1 MKYINTLILSILF
14 SSAVLAQS
22 TDSLYLNIVIP
33 EQDTVMYS
41 YSRYRVAANTL
52 PQASAFI
59 NGKETKVY
67 ATGAFVD
74 MIYPENDTTHIE
86 FKVVL
91 DGKEITRNMVLIK
104 PEREPV
110 VFNGKEIKDR
120 MVKPGNDVWLNTGE
134 KLVVQ
139 TMATPGEHM
148 VFNIDGFKRNIPMRE
163 LSGEESGGRKGIYQ
177 GSYVV
182 KPGDYVMKQHVTFK
196 MKKGL
201 FGYIKKTSDFEVT
214 LGGGVRVGKVIEDG
228 AYLNSGLGTD
238 RLGGY
243 KYGFIE
249 KDILLNI
256 TGMKNGSYRVK
267 LADGLDAWIPEKFVE
282 LMPAGIEPV
291 ESLTGNI
298 RISGN
303 SSQDI
308 ITLNLSEK
316 LPYTTFQQLDP
327 NKIIV
332 DVYGATSNTNWKTKM
347 LSSEGIK
354 KVEWEQVANGQ
365 FRMIIELDHSQNWG
379 YSVGYG
385 WGSQLAV
392 KINRPPV
399 ITDPVK
405 PLSGRT
411 IAVDAGHGG
420 SSNGALGAS
429 GAKEKEVTLQITQ
442 KLDSLLKLEGVNVI
456 LPRTDDSYVYM
467 SERREAVLS
476 NKADLLVSIHAN
488 SIGYTS
494 DPREVAG
501 TGGFY
506 KHMAYRPLAEILY
519 KNMLDLGLKD
529 YGLTG
534 SFNFSLSGPIEFPN
548 ALVETAFISNP
559 EEEILLLDP
568 DFQVKIAEQIVKGL
582 KEFYLK
588 HASIEALEEMPEK

>member
-1 MKYINTLILSILF
+1 M
-14 SSAVLAQS
+14 
-22 TDSLYLNIVIP
+22 
-33 EQDTVMYS
+33 
-41 YSRYRVAANTL
+41 
-52 PQASAFI
+52 
-59 NGKETKVY
+59 
-67 ATGAFVD
+67 
-74 MIYPENDTTHIE
+74 
-86 FKVVL
+86 
-91 DGKEITRNMVLIK
+91 
-104 PEREPV
+104 
-110 VFNGKEIKDR
+110 
-120 MVKPGNDVWLNTGE
+120 
-134 KLVVQ
+134 
-139 TMATPGEHM
+139 
-148 VFNIDGFKRNIPMRE
+148 
-163 LSGEESGGRKGIYQ
+163 
-177 GSYVV
+177 
-182 KPGDYVMKQHVTFK
+182 
-196 MKKGL
+196 
-201 FGYIKKTSDFEVT
+201 T

-228 AYLNSGLGTD
+228 AYLNTGLGTD

-256 TGMKNGSYRVK
+256 TGMKNGIYRVK

-399 ITDPVK
+399 ITDPIN

-456 LPRTDDSYVYM
+456 LPRTNDSYVYM

-534 SFNFSLSGPIEFPN
+534 SFNFSLNGPIEFPN